1 MLFMLIKV
9 NNITLKNKMLLKER
23 ASNSN
28 IFDPPK
34 RLYNVTSKF
43 NVGDKGKTI
52 QMFQQSLVIQ
62 NVAKP
67 NRILKR

>member
-23 ASNSN
+23 ASNSS
-28 IFDPPK
+28 IFDPSK

-43 NVGDKGKTI
+43 NIGDKGKTI
-52 QMFQQSLVIQ
+52 QMLQQSLVIQ
-62 NVAKP
+62 DVAKP
-67 NRILKR
+67 NRALRR

>member
-9 NNITLKNKMLLKER
+9 NNITLKNKMLLKEK

-28 IFDPPK
+28 IFDPSK
-34 RLYNVTSKF
+34 MLYNVTSKF